1 MRNSSAVIAFIVAVC
16 ALAALMTLAT
26 VVLRPRVVRPP
37 QGQPPGPSRATGP
50 WDGRSFPMHP
60 DMNQVARDMGI
71 AVYPGATGGG
81 GAWGG
86 SSSGIGSSRRAHFTG
101 HVSFTTSATYDQVV
115 RFYLNQYKDRNPEI
129 RRSEG
134 PPPSKALIFWE
145 DSDAG
150 YAVLVQPSGLPMMPA
165 TRFMLSRT
173 QLPMARASV
182 TMPQKLTK
190 QGVAPEQLGL
200 PVYAGAKVDYSGR
213 VQGEE
218 GEIAMA
224 RLEVT
229 ASSPQIVEFYQ
240 DLTQAHHGSTRRRSA
255 SNSQT
260 VELQTGWDEDGDH
273 VGVVILHPS
282 GSLPAL
288 IWLQRGRIVVPD
300 WQRLHASHQSV
311 GGKSA
316 RPPTH

>member
-1 MRNSSAVIAFIVAVC
+1 MR
-16 ALAALMTLAT
+16 
-26 VVLRPRVVRPP
+26 
-37 QGQPPGPSRATGP
+37 
-50 WDGRSFPMHP
+50 P
-60 DMNQVARDMGI
+60 DMNQVARDMGF
-71 AVYPGATGGG
+71 AVYPGARGGG

-86 SSSGIGSSRRAHFTG
+86 SSSGMGSSRRAHFNG
-101 HVSFTTSATYDQVV
+101 HVGFTTSASYDQVV
-115 RFYLNQYKDRNPEI
+115 RFYLDQYKDKNPEI

-150 YAVLVQPSGLPMMPA
+150 YAVFVQASVLSMMPE
-165 TRFMLSRT
+165 TYFILSRT

-182 TMPQKLTK
+182 TTPQKPTK

-200 PVYAGAKVDYSGR
+200 PVYAGARVDYSGR

-229 ASSPQIVEFYQ
+229 ARSSQIVKFYQ
-240 DLTQAHHGSTRRRSA
+240 DLTQAHNGSTSRRSS
-255 SNSQT
+255 SNFQT
-260 VELQTGWDEDGDH
+260 VELQTGWNEDGDH
-273 VGVVILHPS
+273 VAVVILHPS

-300 WQRLHASHQSV
+300 WQRLHGSHQSA
-311 GGKSA
+311 GRKSA
-316 RPPTH
+316 RPPAH